1 MELLLIRH
9 AEPVKIVDA
18 DGPADPPLAQRG
30 TAQANLLAEWL
41 SSEVIDGVWS
51 SPMARARETAEPLGA
66 ALELDVVVDHEL
78 AEYDREATSY
88 IPIEE
93 LKAAKDERWLAMVEG
108 SFDADIPIDPREFQA
123 GVVQA
128 IDHIVNGNPGGRVAV
143 VCHGGVINAY
153 IGHLL
158 GVDRVLWFE
167 PRYTSIS
174 RVMAS
179 RRGDRTVVSLNE
191 TAHLRHTDL
200 LV

>member
-9 AEPVKIVDA
+9 GEPIRVVDA
-18 DGPADPPLAQRG
+18 DGPADPPLAERG
-30 TAQANLLAEWL
+30 TAQAQRLADWL
-41 SSEVIDGVWS
+41 AVEAIDGVWS
-51 SPMARARETAEPLGA
+51 SPMRRAQETAAPLGER
-66 ALELDVVVDHEL
+66 LGVEIIVDHEL

-93 LKAAKDERWLAMVEG
+93 LKATKDERWLAMVEG
-108 SFDADIPIDPREFQA
+108 SFDDDIPVDPKQFQA
-123 GVVQA
+123 GVVRA
-128 IDHIVNGNPGGRVAV
+128 IDHVVTGNPGGRIAV

-153 IGHLL
+153 VGHIL

-167 PRYTSIS
+167 PRYTSVS

-191 TAHLRHTDL
+191 TAHLRGTDL